1 MKHVAQA
8 VFAALQRVAQ
18 ERSIPADRIVAH
30 HTLVEDIGFKSLD
43 LARIVAIIEIELD
56 ADPFANLVPVTS
68 IRTVDDL
75 CKAYEKCFLP
85 AEQTPAADDS
95 PAPSSPRGASSRE
108 HQRDLRKRARDKA
121 E

>member
-1 MKHVAQA
+1 MERVNEA
-8 VFAALQRVAQ
+8 VFAAVRSVAQ
-18 ERSIPADRIVAH
+18 EKSLPLESINAH
-30 HTLVEDIGFKSLD
+30 CKLVDDLGFVSLD

-56 ADPFANLVPVTS
+56 ADPFASLVPVTS

-85 AEQTPAADDS
+85 AEQAPAAADP
-95 PAPSSPRGASSRE
+95 PAPSSARGASSRE